1 MAPGTTP
8 GPLLLGSI
16 MDSACKV
23 WQDICGTEGNCWIYE
38 KTDMGI
44 KLFIWWIIIKILSL
58 VCNFVAQYFYI
69 PPHDVDDDDDG
80 DNDDFDEDNKPS
92 TACCDEEK
100 KTQTDTGHHEE
111 KSKVSVV

>member
-58 VCNFVAQYFYI
+58 VCNFVAQYLYI
-69 PPHDVDDDDDG
+69 PPHDADDND
-80 DNDDFDEDNKPS
+80 DNDDFDEDNKQS
-92 TACCDEEK
+92 SARSDEEK
-100 KTQTDTGHHEE
+100 KTLTGTGHQEE
-111 KSKVSVV
+111 ESKVSVV